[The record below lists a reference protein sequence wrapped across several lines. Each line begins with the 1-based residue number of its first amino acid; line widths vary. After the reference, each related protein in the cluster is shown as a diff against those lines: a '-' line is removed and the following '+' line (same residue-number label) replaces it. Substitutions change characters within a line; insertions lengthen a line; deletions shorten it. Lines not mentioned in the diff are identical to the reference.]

1 MRSPGAVRGTAES
14 KMIRQSSQ
22 GLLVALLA
30 PALLGLLVFHLYP
43 IAIAVVSSFYTTVH
57 GRTVYTGLEN
67 YESLISDHVF
77 WRSLRVTLWFNL
89 LVNPIQIAISLG
101 LALLYIRK
109 FPGASVYRIF
119 FLIPIGVSVPVAA
132 IVWRIMLSQGGLVN
146 GLLDLVG
153 VAPQPWLTSS
163 SLALYSVIAIATWK
177 GASYWMIF
185 IVGGLQ
191 NISPELYDA
200 ARIDGVRPWQR
211 LLFITLPLLRPALLF
226 VLAADVSIN
235 FLLFAPIYMLTQGG
249 PAGSTDVLMYEAYKQ
264 GFIFGDMGRA
274 MAMVVVIVAILLIVV
289 GLQFRLLS
297 AREQGA

>member
-1 MRSPGAVRGTAES
+1 MV
-14 KMIRQSSQ
+14 RQSSQ
-22 GLLVALLA
+22 ALLVALLA
-30 PALLGLLVFHLYP
+30 PALLGLLVFRLYP
-43 IAIAVVSSFYTTVH
+43 IAIAILSSFYTTVH
-57 GRTVYTGLEN
+57 GNAAFVGLDN
-67 YESLISDHVF
+67 YVSLFSDHVF
-77 WRSLRVTLWFNL
+77 WKSLQVTLWFNL

-101 LALLYIRK
+101 LALLYVRR
-109 FPGASVYRIF
+109 FPGVGVYRVF
-119 FLIPIGVSVPVAA
+119 FLIPIGVSVPTAV
-132 IVWRIMLSQGGLVN
+132 IVWRVMLSQGGLAN
-146 GLLDLVG
+146 GLLDLAG

-163 SLALYSVIAIATWK
+163 SLALYSIIAICTWK

-200 ARIDGVRPWQR
+200 ARVDGVRPWQR
-211 LLFITLPLLRPALLF
+211 LVFITLPLLRPALLF

-274 MAMVVVIVAILLIVV
+274 MAVVVLIVAVLLIVV
-289 GLQFRLLS
+289 ALQFKLLS

>member
-1 MRSPGAVRGTAES
+1 MV
-14 KMIRQSSQ
+14 RQSSLS
-22 GLLVALLA
+22 LLVALLA
-30 PALLGLLVFHLYP
+30 PALLGLLVFRLYP
-43 IAIAVVSSFYTTVH
+43 IAIAVVTSFYTTVH
-57 GRTVYTGLEN
+57 GNTAFAGLGN

-77 WRSLRVTLWFNL
+77 WRSLGVTLWFNL

-101 LALLYIRK
+101 LALLYVRK

-119 FLIPIGVSVPVAA
+119 FLIPIGVSVPVAV

-146 GLLDLVG
+146 GLLNLFG
-153 VAPQPWLTSS
+153 VAPKPWLTSS
-163 SLALYSVIAIATWK
+163 SFALYSVIAIATWK

-200 ARIDGVRPWQR
+200 ARVDGVRPWQR

>member
-1 MRSPGAVRGTAES
+1 MV
-14 KMIRQSSQ
+14 RQSSQ

-30 PALLGLLVFHLYP
+30 PALLGLLVFRLYP
-43 IAIAVVSSFYTTVH
+43 IAIAVIASFYTTVH
-57 GRTVYTGLEN
+57 GNTAFVGLGN
-67 YESLISDHVF
+67 YGSLINDHVF
-77 WRSLRVTLWFNL
+77 WRSLGVTLWFNF

-101 LALLYIRK
+101 LALLYVRK

-163 SLALYSVIAIATWK
+163 SLALYSIIAIATWK

-200 ARIDGVRPWQR
+200 ARVDGVRPWQR

>member
-1 MRSPGAVRGTAES
+1 MV
-14 KMIRQSSQ
+14 RQSSQ
-22 GLLVALLA
+22 ALVVALLA
-30 PALLGLLVFHLYP
+30 PALLGLLVFRLYP
-43 IAIAVVSSFYTTVH
+43 IAIAVVSSFYTTTH
-57 GRTVYTGLEN
+57 GNAVFAGLGN
-67 YESLISDHVF
+67 YESLIADRVF
-77 WRSLRVTLWFNL
+77 WRSLGVTLWFNL

-101 LALLYIRK
+101 LALLYVRR
-109 FPGASVYRIF
+109 FAGAAVYRVF

-132 IVWRIMLSQGGLVN
+132 IVWRVMLSQGGLAN

-163 SLALYSVIAIATWK
+163 SLALYSIIAIATWK

-191 NISPELYDA
+191 NVSPELYDA
-200 ARIDGVRPWQR
+200 ARVDGVRPWQR
-211 LLFITLPLLRPALLF
+211 FLFITLPLLRPALLF

-274 MAMVVVIVAILLIVV
+274 MAMVVVMVAILLVVV

>member
-1 MRSPGAVRGTAES
+1 
-14 KMIRQSSQ
+14 MIRQSSPA
-22 GLLVALLA
+22 LLVALLA
-30 PALLGLLVFHLYP
+30 PALLGLFVFRLYP
-43 IAIAVVSSFYTTVH
+43 IAIAIISSFYTTVH
-57 GRTVYTGLEN
+57 GGAAFIGLGN
-67 YESLISDHVF
+67 YASLFSDRVF
-77 WRSLRVTLWFNL
+77 WKSLEVTLWFNL

-101 LALLYIRK
+101 LALLYVRR
-109 FPGASVYRIF
+109 FPGVGMYRVF
-119 FLIPIGVSVPVAA
+119 FLIPIGVSVPTAV
-132 IVWRIMLSQGGLVN
+132 IVWRVMLSQGGLAN
-146 GLLDLVG
+146 GLLDLAG

-163 SLALYSVIAIATWK
+163 ARALYSIIAIATWK

-200 ARIDGVRPWQR
+200 ARVDGVRPWQR
-211 LLFITLPLLRPALLF
+211 LIFITLPLLRPALLF

-274 MAMVVVIVAILLIVV
+274 MAVVVLIVAVLLIVV
-289 GLQFRLLS
+289 ALQFKLLY

>member
-1 MRSPGAVRGTAES
+1 
-14 KMIRQSSQ
+14 MIRQSSHA
-22 GLLVALLA
+22 LLVAALA
-30 PALLGLLVFHLYP
+30 PALLGLAVFRLYP
-43 IAIAVVSSFYTTVH
+43 IAIAIISSFYTTAH
-57 GRTVYTGLEN
+57 GDRAFMGLGN
-67 YESLISDHVF
+67 YASLFSDRVF
-77 WRSLRVTLWFNL
+77 WKSLGVTLWFNL

-101 LALLYIRK
+101 LALLYVRR
-109 FPGASVYRIF
+109 FPGVGVYRMF
-119 FLIPIGVSVPVAA
+119 FLIPIGVSVPTAV
-132 IVWRIMLSQGGLVN
+132 IVWRVMLSQGGLAN
-146 GLLDLVG
+146 GLLDLAG

-163 SLALYSVIAIATWK
+163 RLALYSIIAIATWK

-200 ARIDGVRPWQR
+200 ARVDGVRPWQR
-211 LLFITLPLLRPALLF
+211 LVFITLPLLRPALLF

-274 MAMVVVIVAILLIVV
+274 MAVVVVIVAVLLVV
-289 GLQFRLLS
+289 ISLQFKLLS
-297 AREQGA
+297 TRQQEA

>member
-1 MRSPGAVRGTAES
+1 MF
-14 KMIRQSSQ
+14 RQSSH

-30 PALLGLLVFHLYP
+30 PALLGLFVFRLYP

-57 GRTVYTGLEN
+57 GSTIFAGLGN

-153 VAPQPWLTSS
+153 IAPQPWLTSS

-200 ARIDGVRPWQR
+200 ARVDGVRPWQR

-249 PAGSTDVLMYEAYKQ
+249 PAGSTDLLMYEAYKQ

>member
-1 MRSPGAVRGTAES
+1 
-14 KMIRQSSQ
+14 MIRQSSQ
-22 GLLVALLA
+22 ALLVALLA
-30 PALLGLLVFHLYP
+30 PALLGLLVFRLYP
-43 IAIAVVSSFYTTVH
+43 IAIAIISSFYTTLH
-57 GRTVYTGLEN
+57 GDSAFTGLGN
-67 YESLISDHVF
+67 YASLFSDRVF
-77 WRSLRVTLWFNL
+77 WKSLGVTLWFNL

-101 LALLYIRK
+101 LALLYVRR
-109 FPGASVYRIF
+109 FPGAGVYRVF
-119 FLIPIGVSVPVAA
+119 FLIPIGVSVPTAV
-132 IVWRIMLSQGGLVN
+132 IVWRVMLSQGGLAN

-163 SLALYSVIAIATWK
+163 SLALYSIIAIATWK

-211 LLFITLPLLRPALLF
+211 LIFITLPLLRPALLF

-274 MAMVVVIVAILLIVV
+274 MAVVVVIVAVLLIVV
-289 GLQFRLLS
+289 ALQFKLLS

>member
-1 MRSPGAVRGTAES
+1 
-14 KMIRQSSQ
+14 
-22 GLLVALLA
+22 LLVALLA
-30 PALLGLLVFHLYP
+30 PALLGLFVFRLYP
-43 IAIAVVSSFYTTVH
+43 IGIAVVSSFYTTAH
-57 GRTVYTGLEN
+57 GSTVFNGLGN
-67 YESLISDHVF
+67 YESLIGDHVF

-109 FPGASVYRIF
+109 FPGASIYRIF

-146 GLLDLVG
+146 GLLDLVD
-153 VAPQPWLTSS
+153 VPPQPWLTSS

-200 ARIDGVRPWQR
+200 ARVDGVRPWQR

-264 GFIFGDMGRA
+264 GFVFGDMGRA

-297 AREQGA
+297 TREQGA

>member
-1 MRSPGAVRGTAES
+1 
-14 KMIRQSSQ
+14 MIRQSSL

-30 PALLGLLVFHLYP
+30 PALLGLLVFRLYP
-43 IAIAVVSSFYTTVH
+43 IAIAIISSFYTTLQGNAAFV
-57 GRTVYTGLEN
+57 GLGN
-67 YESLISDHVF
+67 YSSLFSDHVF
-77 WRSLRVTLWFNL
+77 WKSLQVTLWFNL

-101 LALLYIRK
+101 LALLYVRR
-109 FPGASVYRIF
+109 FPGAGVYRVF
-119 FLIPIGVSVPVAA
+119 FLIPIGVSVPTAV
-132 IVWRIMLSQGGLVN
+132 IVWRVMLSQGGLAN

-153 VAPQPWLTSS
+153 VPPQPWLTSS
-163 SLALYSVIAIATWK
+163 SLALYSIIAIATWK

-200 ARIDGVRPWQR
+200 ARVDGVRPWQR

-274 MAMVVVIVAILLIVV
+274 MAIVVLIVAVLLVVV
-289 GLQFRLLS
+289 GLQFKLLS
-297 AREQGA
+297 GPEQEA

>member
-1 MRSPGAVRGTAES
+1 
-14 KMIRQSSQ
+14 MIRQSSPT
-22 GLLVALLA
+22 LLVALLA
-30 PALLGLLVFHLYP
+30 PALLGLLVFRLYP
-43 IAIAVVSSFYTTVH
+43 IAIAIISSFYTTVH
-57 GRTVYTGLEN
+57 GNAAFIGLGN
-67 YESLISDHVF
+67 YASLFSDRVF
-77 WRSLRVTLWFNL
+77 WKSLEVTLWFNL

-101 LALLYIRK
+101 LALLYVRR
-109 FPGASVYRIF
+109 FPGVGVYRVF
-119 FLIPIGVSVPVAA
+119 FLIPIGVSVPTAV
-132 IVWRIMLSQGGLVN
+132 IVWRVMLSQGGLAN
-146 GLLDLVG
+146 GLLDLAG

-163 SLALYSVIAIATWK
+163 ALALYSIIAIATWK

-200 ARIDGVRPWQR
+200 ARVDGVRPWQR
-211 LLFITLPLLRPALLF
+211 LIFITLPLLRPALLF

-274 MAMVVVIVAILLIVV
+274 MAVVVLIVAVLLIVV
-289 GLQFRLLS
+289 ALQFKLLS

>member
-1 MRSPGAVRGTAES
+1 
-14 KMIRQSSQ
+14 MIRQSSRA
-22 GLLVALLA
+22 LLAALLA
-30 PALLGLLVFHLYP
+30 PALLGLLVFRLYP
-43 IAIAVVSSFYTTVH
+43 IAIAIISSFYTTVH
-57 GRTVYTGLEN
+57 GEAAFVALGN
-67 YESLISDHVF
+67 YASLFSDRVF
-77 WRSLRVTLWFNL
+77 WKSFEVTLWFNL

-101 LALLYIRK
+101 LALLYARK
-109 FPGASVYRIF
+109 FPGVGVYRVF
-119 FLIPIGVSVPVAA
+119 FLIPIGVSVPTAA
-132 IVWRIMLSQGGLVN
+132 IVWRVMLSQGGLAN
-146 GLLDLVG
+146 GLLDLAG

-163 SLALYSVIAIATWK
+163 SLALYSIIAICTWK

-200 ARIDGVRPWQR
+200 ARVDGVRPWQR
-211 LLFITLPLLRPALLF
+211 LVFITLPLLRPALLF

-274 MAMVVVIVAILLIVV
+274 MAIVVLIVAVLLIVV
-289 GLQFRLLS
+289 GLQFKLLS
-297 AREQGA
+297 GREQEA

>member
-1 MRSPGAVRGTAES
+1 
-14 KMIRQSSQ
+14 MIRQSSQ

-30 PALLGLLVFHLYP
+30 PALLGLLVFRLYP
-43 IAIAVVSSFYTTVH
+43 IAIAVISSFYTTVH
-57 GRTVYTGLEN
+57 GATVFAGLGN

-77 WRSLRVTLWFNL
+77 WRSLGVTLWFNL

-101 LALLYIRK
+101 LALLYVRK
-109 FPGASVYRIF
+109 FPGASAYRIF

-200 ARIDGVRPWQR
+200 ARVDGVRPWQR

>member
-1 MRSPGAVRGTAES
+1 VV
-14 KMIRQSSQ
+14 RQSSRA
-22 GLLVALLA
+22 LLVALLA
-30 PALLGLLVFHLYP
+30 PALLGLLIFRLYP
-43 IAIAVVSSFYTTVH
+43 IAIAVISSFYTTVH
-57 GRTVYTGLEN
+57 GNLAFIGLGN
-67 YESLISDHVF
+67 YESLIDDHVF
-77 WRSLRVTLWFNL
+77 WRSLGVTLWFNL
-89 LVNPIQIAISLG
+89 LVNPIQIAISLA
-101 LALLYIRK
+101 LALLYVRK
-109 FPGASVYRIF
+109 FPGARVYRVF
-119 FLIPIGVSVPVAA
+119 FLIPIGVSVPVAV
-132 IVWRIMLSQGGLVN
+132 IVWRVMLTQGGLAN
-146 GLLDLVG
+146 GLLNLIG

-163 SLALYSVIAIATWK
+163 RLALYSIIAITTWK

-200 ARIDGVRPWQR
+200 ARVDGVRPWR
-211 LLFITLPLLRPALLF
+211 RFVFITLPLLRPALLF

-274 MAMVVVIVAILLIVV
+274 MAMVVVIVAILLVVV

>member
-1 MRSPGAVRGTAES
+1 
-14 KMIRQSSQ
+14 MIRQSSQ
-22 GLLVALLA
+22 ALLVALLA
-30 PALLGLLVFHLYP
+30 PALLGLLVFRLYP
-43 IAIAVVSSFYTTVH
+43 IAIAIISSFYTTVF
-57 GRTVYTGLEN
+57 GDAAFTGFGN
-67 YESLISDHVF
+67 YASLFSDRVF
-77 WRSLRVTLWFNL
+77 WKSLQVTLWFNL

-101 LALLYIRK
+101 LALLYVRG
-109 FPGASVYRIF
+109 FPGAGVYQVF
-119 FLIPIGVSVPVAA
+119 FLMPIGVSVPTAV
-132 IVWRIMLSQGGLVN
+132 IVWRVMLSQGGLAN

-153 VAPQPWLTSS
+153 VAPQAWLTSS
-163 SLALYSVIAIATWK
+163 RLALYSIIAIATWK
-177 GASYWMIF
+177 GASYWMVF

-200 ARIDGVRPWQR
+200 ARVDGVRPWQR
-211 LLFITLPLLRPALLF
+211 LIFITLPLLRPALLF

-274 MAMVVVIVAILLIVV
+274 MAVVVVIVAVLLIVV
-289 GLQFRLLS
+289 ALQFKLLS

>member
-1 MRSPGAVRGTAES
+1 
-14 KMIRQSSQ
+14 MIRQSSRA
-22 GLLVALLA
+22 LLAALLA
-30 PALLGLLVFHLYP
+30 PALLGLLVFRLYP
-43 IAIAVVSSFYTTVH
+43 IAIAIVSSFYTTVH
-57 GRTVYTGLEN
+57 GDAAFIGFGN
-67 YESLISDHVF
+67 YASLFSDHVF
-77 WRSLRVTLWFNL
+77 WKSFQVTLWFNL

-101 LALLYIRK
+101 LALLYVRR
-109 FPGASVYRIF
+109 FPGVGVYRVF
-119 FLIPIGVSVPVAA
+119 FLIPIGVSVPTAA
-132 IVWRIMLSQGGLVN
+132 IVWRVMLSQGGLAN

-153 VAPQPWLTSS
+153 IPPQAWLTSS
-163 SLALYSVIAIATWK
+163 GLALYSIIAICTWK

-211 LLFITLPLLRPALLF
+211 LVFITLPLLRPALLF

-274 MAMVVVIVAILLIVV
+274 MAIVVLIVAVLLIVV
-289 GLQFRLLS
+289 GLQFKLLS
-297 AREQGA
+297 GREQEA